1 MRGSVKF
8 FTFWRRWAG
17 RASIGVLG
25 LLVPGESSAA
35 QGREANNESPLIL
48 RRLAGPVILD
58 GVSDEPAWDAVP
70 PLPLTMYVPVF
81 RGALT
86 ERSEIRIAYND
97 DYLYVSGRFFD
108 REPSGIRVNSLYRDR
123 SSGDDVF
130 GILVDAFNDNDTG
143 LWFWTNPAGVR
154 GDATISGDGQSTNDS
169 WNTYWDVAAAI
180 TDEGWFAEM
189 RIPMSSLGFQALDG
203 RVDMGITAYRYI
215 ARKNERQ
222 VFPEIPPDFSFLRPS
237 LAHGVVLD
245 GVRTRKPIYVTPYV
259 TSGLD
264 QTALL
269 DQQTSQ
275 YGLDDD
281 FSNEI
286 GGDIKYNFTSNFTL
300 DVTVNTDFA
309 QVEADDQQINLT
321 RFSLFFPEKRQFFQE
336 RSGVF
341 DFSTGG
347 STRLFHSRRIGLD
360 DDGNAIRLL
369 GGARLVGRAGEWD
382 VGALN
387 MQTAR
392 SDHLPAEN
400 FGVLRARRRVFNEY
414 SNAGAMLTTRLG
426 DDGSYNVAY
435 GLDGTFRIAADDY
448 LTVQWAQS
456 FDDSIIGANGFQF
469 DKTGLLRVSLNRRR
483 NRGFTYG
490 FTGRWSGADYRPNM
504 GFTTRQDFSD
514 LFYSFSYFHYPTG
527 DGPFRRID
535 PFQLFGSVA
544 LRNADGTV
552 ESAFVEHDFD
562 LQWKSGASLGLDLE
576 LYYEDLRE
584 PLSLAEGTS
593 VPIGRYV
600 FPGFA
605 GDYNMPLGRLF
616 RTQFNW
622 GIQQFYDGWSTN
634 FVVRP
639 NWNVSRFLEFNLRY
653 QVDLV
658 RFPERDEGFD
668 AHIIRFRTRAA
679 LNTRLSFNAFVQF
692 SNTANFG
699 GANVRVR
706 YNFREGN
713 DLWLVY
719 DQGVNLDRHRT
730 VPVLPF
736 TDNRTVLLKYTHTF
750 AR

>member
-1 MRGSVKF
+1 V
-8 FTFWRRWAG
+8 
-17 RASIGVLG
+17 
-25 LLVPGESSAA
+25 SAA
-35 QGREANNESPLIL
+35 QQGGDANREPPLIL
-48 RRLAGPVILD
+48 TRIAGPIVLD
-58 GVSDEPAWDAVP
+58 GMSDEPGWDGVA

-81 RGALT
+81 RGVLT
-86 ERSEIRIAYND
+86 ERSEVRIAYD
-97 DYLYVSGRFFD
+97 ADFLYVSGRFFD
-108 REPSGIRVNSLYRDR
+108 SDPSGIRVNSLYRDR

-154 GDATISGDGQSTNDS
+154 GDATISGDGQGSTNDS
-169 WNTYWDVAAAI
+169 WNTYWDVVATI
-180 TDEGWFAEM
+180 TEDGWFAEM

-203 RVDMGITAYRYI
+203 RVEMGITAYRYI

-222 VFPEIPPDFSFLRPS
+222 IFPEIPPDFSFLRPS
-237 LAHGVVLD
+237 LARNAVLE
-245 GVRTRKPIYVTPYV
+245 GVRNRKPVYVTPYV

-264 QTALL
+264 QNALL
-269 DQQTSQ
+269 DEQTSQ
-275 YGLDDD
+275 YGLHDD

-286 GGDIKYNFTSNFTL
+286 GGDVKYNFTSNLTL

-309 QVEADDQQINLT
+309 QVEADDQQVNLT

-360 DDGNAIRLL
+360 DDGNAIRIL
-369 GGARLVGRAGEWD
+369 GGARLVGRAGDWD

-392 SDHLPAEN
+392 SDFLPSEN
-400 FGVLRARRRVFNEY
+400 FGVLRARRRVFNEF
-414 SNAGAMLTTRLG
+414 SNAGGMLTTRLG

-435 GLDGTFRIAADDY
+435 GLDGAFRVAGDDY

-456 FDDSIIGANGFQF
+456 FDDSIIGANGFEF

-483 NRGFTYG
+483 DRGFTYG
-490 FTGRWSGADYRPNM
+490 LTGRWSGADYRPGT

-584 PLSLAEGTS
+584 PLFLAEGTS
-593 VPIGRYV
+593 VPVGSYL
-600 FPGFA
+600 FPAFA

-616 RTQFNW
+616 RAQFNW
-622 GIQQFYDGWSTN
+622 GIQQFYDGWLTN

-653 QVDLV
+653 QLDLV

-679 LNTRLSFNAFVQF
+679 LDTRLSLNAFVQF

-699 GANVRVR
+699 GANIRVR

-730 VPVLPF
+730 VPALPF

>member
-1 MRGSVKF
+1 M
-8 FTFWRRWAG
+8 
-17 RASIGVLG
+17 
-25 LLVPGESSAA
+25 
-35 QGREANNESPLIL
+35 
-48 RRLAGPVILD
+48 
-58 GVSDEPAWDAVP
+58 
-70 PLPLTMYVPVF
+70 
-81 RGALT
+81 
-86 ERSEIRIAYND
+86 
-97 DYLYVSGRFFD
+97 
-108 REPSGIRVNSLYRDR
+108 
-123 SSGDDVF
+123 
-130 GILVDAFNDNDTG
+130 
-143 LWFWTNPAGVR
+143 
-154 GDATISGDGQSTNDS
+154 
-169 WNTYWDVAAAI
+169 
-180 TDEGWFAEM
+180 
-189 RIPMSSLGFQALDG
+189 
-203 RVDMGITAYRYI
+203 
-215 ARKNERQ
+215 
-222 VFPEIPPDFSFLRPS
+222 
-237 LAHGVVLD
+237 
-245 GVRTRKPIYVTPYV
+245 
-259 TSGLD
+259 
-264 QTALL
+264 
-269 DQQTSQ
+269 
-275 YGLDDD
+275 
-281 FSNEI
+281 
-286 GGDIKYNFTSNFTL
+286 
-300 DVTVNTDFA
+300 
-309 QVEADDQQINLT
+309 EADDQQINLT

-593 VPIGRYV
+593 VPIGSYV

-605 GDYNMPLGRLF
+605 GDYNMPLGLLF

-622 GIQQFYDGWSTN
+622 GIQQFYDGWRTN

-679 LNTRLSFNAFVQF
+679 LDTRLSFNAFVQF

-750 AR
+750 GG